1 MKNFIQ
7 FPLFSSSSIFSTTPT
22 TTTASSLSSI
32 TQTSNQQQQQPQQYH
47 HHQYSQRSFMSHGS
61 GPPLTEI
68 VATTTT
74 SNSST
79 SPEEEDDVDE
89 RKTHIEVCVRIRPL
103 KVGKES
109 STSFLSS
116 SSSSTTTTSKGT
128 TTTLHNNKNSNNNNT
143 NGTRRTSNLPS
154 GLSRPSQSKLATPT
168 RHGTTATTTVG
179 PPRSTRSAIAKLTP
193 DRHMKNKGSSS
204 SSSNIPGPGNS
215 TTTNNNNNNNQ
226 DEDESCQSY
235 AWNVNAPNT
244 IQQNPDLIDNVP
256 GRTNSYTLDHVYGPD
271 STTCDLFQ
279 QSVLNLVKASM
290 DGYHTSILAYGQTS
304 KFYYILLLFVVC
316 HWFSLKLP
324 AAAHPC

>member
-32 TQTSNQQQQQPQQYH
+32 TQTSNKQQQAQQYH
-47 HHQYSQRSFMSHGS
+47 SQRSFMSHGS

-116 SSSSTTTTSKGT
+116 SSSSSTTTTSKGT
-128 TTTLHNNKNSNNNNT
+128 TTTLHNNNNSKNSNNNNT

-193 DRHMKNKGSSS
+193 DRHMKNKGNS

-215 TTTNNNNNNNQ
+215 TTTNNNYNNNNQ

-316 HWFSLKLP
+316 HWFSFERP